1 MTWEEVRRENW
12 NNVTHTET
20 TKPSFLRLG
29 FRLFGIGKHD
39 ITERNDD
46 VLKEDYQQRFDAD
59 FILIVEELSQL
70 FELLAAEFWRD

>member
-1 MTWEEVRRENW
+1 MFN
-12 NNVTHTET
+12 
-20 TKPSFLRLG
+20 
-29 FRLFGIGKHD
+29 IGKHY

-70 FELLAAEFWRD
+70 FELLAAEF